1 VFQLRW
7 RLVDSLR
14 GVCENKK
21 RGVKLKLSGM
31 LMISFYMICFFA
43 LQAWAIDVLIYPYD
57 DLDYENATA
66 YDLNRDENCECYCFE
81 NNE

>member
-1 VFQLRW
+1 
-7 RLVDSLR
+7 
-14 GVCENKK
+14 
-21 RGVKLKLSGM
+21 M